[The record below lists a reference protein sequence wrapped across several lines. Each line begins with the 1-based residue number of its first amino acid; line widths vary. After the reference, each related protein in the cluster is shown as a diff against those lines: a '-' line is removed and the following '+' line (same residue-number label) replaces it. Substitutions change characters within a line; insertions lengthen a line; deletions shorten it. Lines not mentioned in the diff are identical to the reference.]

1 VTAPA
6 DLAQDAAVRRWF
18 ESARLDDDPAEVQTH
33 KLALLADF
41 CDYSGQQ
48 PGELVAG
55 LLRTTKDGHT
65 AIAAKKRI
73 AMNNTIDEFVEK
85 SGFTGK
91 EAVVN
96 GNIIRGF
103 LVHNG
108 IFIQGRAWRESS
120 ATG

>member
-1 VTAPA
+1 MTGPA
-6 DLAQDAAVRRWF
+6 DLAQDPAVRRWF
-18 ESARLDDDPAEVQTH
+18 ESAKFDDDPAEVQTH

-41 CDYSGQQ
+41 CDHTGQP

-73 AMNNTIDEFVEK
+73 AMNATIEEFVEK

-91 EAVVN
+91 DAVVN

-108 IFIQGRAWRESS
+108 IFIQGRAWRELK
-120 ATG
+120 T

>member
-1 VTAPA
+1 MTGPT
-6 DLAQDAAVRRWF
+6 DLAQDPAVRRWF
-18 ESARLDDDPAEVQTH
+18 ESAKLDDDPSEVQTH

-41 CDYSGQQ
+41 CNHTGQQ

-73 AMNNTIDEFVEK
+73 AMNATIDEFVEK

-91 EAVVN
+91 DAVVN
-96 GNIIRGF
+96 GNVIRGF

-120 ATG
+120 ASA

>member
-1 VTAPA
+1 MTPTE
-6 DLAQDAAVRRWF
+6 LEQDAAVRRWF
-18 ESARLDDDPAEVQTH
+18 ESAKLDEDPPEAKTH

-41 CDYSGQQ
+41 CEHTGQQ

-73 AMNNTIDEFVEK
+73 AMNATIEEFVEK

-91 EAVVN
+91 DAVIN
-96 GNIIRGF
+96 GNVIRGF

-120 ATG
+120 ASA

>member
-1 VTAPA
+1 M
-6 DLAQDAAVRRWF
+6 RRWF
-18 ESARLDDDPAEVQTH
+18 ESAKLDDDPADVQTH

-41 CDYSGQQ
+41 CDHTGQQ
-48 PGELVAG
+48 PGELVSG
-55 LLRTTKDGHT
+55 LLRKTKDGDT

-73 AMNNTIDEFVEK
+73 AMNNAIEEFVEK

-91 EAVVN
+91 DAVIN

-108 IFIQGRAWRESS
+108 IFIQGRAWRESN
-120 ATG
+120 ATA

>member
-1 VTAPA
+1 MTAPT

-18 ESARLDDDPAEVQTH
+18 ESAKFDDDPEEVQTH

-41 CDYSGQQ
+41 CDQTGQQ
-48 PGELVAG
+48 PGELVSG
-55 LLRTTKDGHT
+55 LLRTTKDGDT

-73 AMNNTIDEFVEK
+73 TMNNTIDEFVEK

-91 EAVVN
+91 DAVVN

-108 IFIQGRAWRESS
+108 IFIQGRAWRELK
-120 ATG
+120 T

>member
-6 DLAQDAAVRRWF
+6 DLAQDPAVRRWF
-18 ESARLDDDPAEVQTH
+18 ESAKLDDDADEVKTH

-41 CDYSGQQ
+41 CDHTGQQ
-48 PGELVAG
+48 PGELVSG

-73 AMNNTIDEFVEK
+73 AMNNAIEEFVEK

-120 ATG
+120 ASA

>member
-1 VTAPA
+1 VTGPA
-6 DLAQDAAVRRWF
+6 DLAQDPAVRRWF
-18 ESARLDDDPAEVQTH
+18 ESAKFDDDPAVVQTH

-41 CDYSGQQ
+41 CDHPGQQ

-73 AMNNTIDEFVEK
+73 AMNSTIEEFVEK

-91 EAVVN
+91 DAVIN

-108 IFIQGRAWRESS
+108 IFIQGRAWRELK
-120 ATG
+120 T